1 MDIVE
6 VAVITTSLTTHKTGT
21 GEGESLA
28 PVQAQAHVPAYA
40 QHTNAHAQYVPIR
53 IRISTFRGRHLYTR
67 GVRTYTPAQLK
78 NVLADKYAKGY
89 VFATIR
95 TTSYL
100 VDDGV
105 TIPRYVP
112 AYAIILDDHQWQNIP
127 AGYPDPESL
136 AHAYRMPTQEGR
148 E

>member
-28 PVQAQAHVPAYA
+28 SVQAQAHVPAYA
-40 QHTNAHAQYVPIR
+40 QHTNAQHVPIR
-53 IRISTFRGRHLYTR
+53 IATFRGYRLYTK
-67 GVRTYTPAQLK
+67 GVRTYTPAQLRK
-78 NVLADKYAKGY
+78 VLADKYAKGY
-89 VFATIR
+89 VFASIR

-105 TIPRYVP
+105 TIPKYVP
-112 AYAIILDDHQWQNIP
+112 AYVILLDDHQWQNVP
-127 AGYPDPESL
+127 AGHVDKDTL
-136 AHAYRMPTQEGR
+136 THAYRMPTQEGR

>member
-28 PVQAQAHVPAYA
+28 SVQAQAHVPAYA
-40 QHTNAHAQYVPIR
+40 QHTNAQHVP
-53 IRISTFRGRHLYTR
+53 IRISTFRGYRLYTR

-78 NVLADKYAKGY
+78 KVLADKYAKGY

-105 TIPRYVP
+105 TIPKYVP
-112 AYAIILDDHQWQNIP
+112 AYTIILDERQWQNTP
-127 AGYPDPESL
+127 AGYPDTDSL
-136 AHAYRMPTQEGR
+136 AHDYRMPTQEGR